1 MKQALMICFFLLS
14 IILIQLSKADEN
26 VSSSEIEKYLEIL
39 NEDLNL
45 EADIKQDEKQKRDR
59 PWYNIIYL
67 IAEYLK

>member
-1 MKQALMICFFLLS
+1 MKQALMIWFFLLS

-45 EADIKQDEKQKRDR
+45 EEGIKQDEKQKRDR
-59 PWYNIIYL
+59 PWYNIIYP